1 MKTPI
6 KNVISVVAVVL
17 VMMIPLAG
25 TGQSAQVAEIFE
37 KYTDFDG
44 FTSVDVSKGLFELFA
59 EIDADD
65 PEFDDFKKAIE
76 GLESLKLLAYS
87 LEEGKGDPATK
98 DQFIQ
103 DVKQNIPFSDYQEL
117 MVVKDS
123 DAMVNF
129 YAKSEKQIIKEMIMF
144 VDGKDE
150 AVLLSLY
157 GDLDLNYMAK
167 LSKGMNMGGMHY
179 LKKMHNQKEE

>member
-1 MKTPI
+1 MSLPFT
-6 KNVISVVAVVL
+6 VA
-17 VMMIPLAG
+17 
-25 TGQSAQVAEIFE
+25 GQSAQVSEIFE

-59 EIDADD
+59 EIDAED

-87 LEEGKGDPATK
+87 LEEGKGDEATK
-98 DQFIQ
+98 DQFIR

-123 DAMVNF
+123 DALINF
-129 YAKSEKQIIKEMIMF
+129 YAKSEKQIIKEMIMI

-167 LSKGMNMGGMHY
+167 LSKGMDMGGMHY
-179 LKKMHNQKEE
+179 LNKMHNHKEEKTDH

>member
-1 MKTPI
+1 MKTRF
-6 KNVISVVAVVL
+6 KNTLSTAVVIL
-17 VMMIPLAG
+17 LMTLPFTIV
-25 TGQSAQVAEIFE
+25 GQSAQVTEIFE

-44 FTSVDVSKGLFELFA
+44 FTSVDVSKGLFELFS

-76 GLESLKLLAYS
+76 GLESMKLLAYS
-87 LEEGKGDPATK
+87 LEEGKGDQATK
-98 DQFIQ
+98 DQFIE
-103 DVKQNIPFSDYQEL
+103 DVRKNIPLKDYQEL

-123 DAMVNF
+123 DALINF
-129 YAKSEKQIIKEMIMF
+129 YAKSEKQIIKEMIMI

-167 LSKGMNMGGMHY
+167 LSKGMDMGGMHY
-179 LKKMHNQKEE
+179 LNKMHKKKKK